1 MHLVLLDVPEGVKTL
16 GGSSPSLR
24 REGSIGQKNL
34 QTAGMRRG
42 GVLLGYNVKKKL
54 WRNKRSEETRN
65 TEVET
70 KRMQQLKEF
79 QK

>member
-1 MHLVLLDVPEGVKTL
+1 MSQGRVVPK
-16 GGSSPSLR
+16 GGGASPSLR

-54 WRNKRSEETRN
+54 WRKKKGK
-65 TEVET
+65 V
-70 KRMQQLKEF
+70 
-79 QK
+79 